1 MFLSEAPSGRH
12 VATAYMAY
20 RNPTPQRAPGQT
32 RVWEDLRKE
41 ARRLEGELD
50 VKLAAFTKL
59 CSSFEASYKLNSTD
73 NAALGADQQL
83 AQTKAAEVEDLL
95 QRLSDVND
103 EMAATVGGSTDSRS
117 HTLARHR
124 DILQEFTQEFRKVNA
139 TLGAALDRV
148 KLLAGST
155 ESPLLSVQV
164 QSSGALLRERGT
176 IQNSANMVDDLLSQA
191 SNVSGNLMQQRRMF
205 EGIGDKLVAVGSRFP
220 VVNGLLNA
228 IRRKK
233 SKDTL
238 VLSGVIAACVLFTI
252 IYVMAK

>member
-1 MFLSEAPSGRH
+1 MR
-12 VATAYMAY
+12 
-20 RNPTPQRAPGQT
+20 
-32 RVWEDLRKE
+32 LRGGLAQLQ

-59 CSSFEASYKLNSTD
+59 CSSFEASYKLNTAD
-73 NAALGADQQL
+73 NAALGADQL

-95 QRLSDVND
+95 QRLSDIND
-103 EMAATVGGSTDSRS
+103 EMAAIVGGSSDARS

-148 KLLAGST
+148 KLLAGAGDST
-155 ESPLLSVQV
+155 LLGVQ
-164 QSSGALLRERGT
+164 
-176 IQNSANMVDDLLSQA
+176 VDDLLSQA
-191 SNVSGNLMQQRRMF
+191 SNVSGNLMQQRRVF
-205 EGIGDKLVAVGSRFP
+205 EGIGDKLLAVGARFP

>member
-1 MFLSEAPSGRH
+1 MSYLLEVPSTGR

-20 RNPTPQRAPGQT
+20 RPAPARPPGQT

-59 CSSFEASYKLNSTD
+59 CSSFEASYKLNTAD
-73 NAALGADQQL
+73 NSLGADQQL

-95 QRLSDVND
+95 QRLSDIND
-103 EMAATVGGSTDSRS
+103 EMAAIVGGSTDSRS

-124 DILQEFTQEFRKVNA
+124 DILQEFTQEFRKVNS

-148 KLLAGST
+148 KLLAGASD
-155 ESPLLSVQV
+155 SPHLSVNV
-164 QSSGALLRERGT
+164 QNSSGALLRERGA
-176 IQNSANMVDDLLSQA
+176 IQNSANMVDDILSQA
-191 SNVSGNLMQQRRMF
+191 ANVSGNLLGQRRVF
-205 EGIGDKLVAVGSRFP
+205 EGALDKLVQVGSRFP

-238 VLSGVIAACVLFTI
+238 VLAGVIAACVLFTI
-252 IYVMAK
+252 LYVMAK

>member
-1 MFLSEAPSGRH
+1 MWSAEAPSGRH

-20 RNPTPQRAPGQT
+20 RPPPSRAPGQT

-73 NAALGADQQL
+73 SSALGADQQL

-95 QRLSDVND
+95 QRLSDIND
-103 EMAATVGGSTDSRS
+103 EMAAIVGGSSDSRS

-148 KLLAGST
+148 KLLAGSSD
-155 ESPLLSVQV
+155 SPLLSVQV
-164 QSSGALLRERGT
+164 QSSSGALLRERGT
-176 IQNSANMVDDLLSQA
+176 IQNSASMVDDLLSQA
-191 SNVSGNLMQQRRMF
+191 SNVSGNLLQQRRVF
-205 EGIGDKLVAVGSRFP
+205 ESIADKLMQVGSRFP

-252 IYVMAK
+252 IYVMAR

>member
-1 MFLSEAPSGRH
+1 
-12 VATAYMAY
+12 MAY
-20 RNPTPQRAPGQT
+20 RSPASARPAGGT

-59 CSSFEASYKLNSTD
+59 CSSFEASYKLNSSD
-73 NAALGADQQL
+73 SSALGADQL

-95 QRLSDVND
+95 QRLSDIND
-103 EMAATVGGSTDSRS
+103 EMAAIVGGSSDSRS

-148 KLLAGST
+148 KLLAGASD
-155 ESPLLSVQV
+155 SPLLSVQV
-164 QSSGALLRERGT
+164 QSSSGALLRERGT
-176 IQNSANMVDDLLSQA
+176 IQNSANMVDDLINQA
-191 SNVSGNLMQQRRMF
+191 SNVSTNLVSQRRVF
-205 EGIGDKLVAVGSRFP
+205 EGVMDKLVQVGSRFP

-238 VLSGVIAACVLFTI
+238 VLSGVIAACVLFTV

>member
-20 RNPTPQRAPGQT
+20 RNPSAPRAPGQT

-73 NAALGADQQL
+73 NAALGADQL

-155 ESPLLSVQV
+155 ETPLLSVQV
-164 QSSGALLRERGT
+164 QSSSGALLRERGT
-176 IQNSANMVDDLLSQA
+176 IQNSTNMVDDLLSQA

-205 EGIGDKLVAVGSRFP
+205 EGIADKLVTVGSRFP

-238 VLSGVIAACVLFTI
+238 VLSGVVAACVIFTV
-252 IYVMAK
+252 IYVLAK

>member
-1 MFLSEAPSGRH
+1 
-12 VATAYMAY
+12 MAY
-20 RNPTPQRAPGQT
+20 RSPAPARPPGQT

-59 CSSFEASYKLNSTD
+59 CSSFEASYKLNTAD
-73 NAALGADQQL
+73 NSLGADQQL

-95 QRLSDVND
+95 QRLSDIND
-103 EMAATVGGSTDSRS
+103 EMAAIVGGSTDSRS

-124 DILQEFTQEFRKVNA
+124 DILQEFTQEFRKVNS

-148 KLLAGST
+148 KLLAGASD
-155 ESPLLSVQV
+155 SPHLSVNV
-164 QSSGALLRERGT
+164 QNSSGALLRERGA
-176 IQNSANMVDDLLSQA
+176 IQNSANMVDDILSQA
-191 SNVSGNLMQQRRMF
+191 ANVSGNLLGQRRVF
-205 EGIGDKLVAVGSRFP
+205 EGALDKLMQVGSRFP

-238 VLSGVIAACVLFTI
+238 VLAGVIAACVLFTI
-252 IYVMAK
+252 LYVMAK